1 MVLLRLLSG
10 LLKGLVLGAVAGF
23 ALAKLGFAV
32 PAALVAYGAAAIL
45 GVLVAC
51 IAGKPIWAKGARIEV
66 GMKALVG
73 ALLAP
78 ALLYVARRWVSFEL
92 PFDLGGMVGLES
104 VKAPIG
110 TWAITSYAMVA
121 AVLAGFFDV
130 DNDPRSE
137 PAVKDKAGKPGAQRI
152 ETGAAA
158 PGDHDEAELGATD
171 ESEAAAPREARK

>member
-23 ALAKLGFAV
+23 ALAKLGFDV
-32 PAALVAYGAAAIL
+32 PAALVAYGAAAIV

-78 ALLYVARRWVSFEL
+78 ALLYVARRWVTFEL
-92 PFDLGGMVGLES
+92 PFDLGGVVGLES

-121 AVLAGFFDV
+121 AVLAAFFDV

-137 PAVKDKAGKPGAQRI
+137 PAAKDKAAKPAAQRI
-152 ETGAAA
+152 EAAETA
-158 PGDHDEAELGATD
+158 PAGREDVELGSAG
-171 ESEAAAPREARK
+171 ESEPTAPREAGK